1 MISKLSNIHFVCHD
15 EYKKFDK
22 LGEKSNE
29 EYLIMEHQV
38 LKIYLKKFQINIR
51 VSLKRKLF
59 LVTYHPNTIHPKKT
73 KIEIIQLMEAL
84 KYLRNYNFILS
95 QPNLDINSHEVSK
108 IIKKYKK
115 YKERNY
121 KKIFR

>member
-1 MISKLSNIHFVCHD
+1 M
-15 EYKKFDK
+15 
-22 LGEKSNE
+22 
-29 EYLIMEHQV
+29 
-38 LKIYLKKFQINIR
+38 KIYLKKFQINIR
-51 VSLKRKLF
+51 VSLKENL

-115 YKERNY
+115 YKNIIIKKSLGKKDYFFTLNHKWNY
-121 KKIFR
+121 WQFFINHFRVI